1 MGYYHGR
8 GARLVWRSKE
18 LAGSQQATCPV
29 TPGINMVQCAWKA
42 SLSLLVTEKWVQ
54 GEYLLKLVGSEGQ
67 QSYVPLTIWAPA
79 SHATYVIMDPV
90 ITTQVFNPFGGYDLY
105 QGATP
110 CAPKVYPCSSRA
122 RVVSFDRP
130 YGYGNGAGTYLT
142 LVYPLTRLA
151 EEDGLDVTYWTDITL
166 ATDGAALHNHTVLIS
181 AGHDEEWSLAMR
193 DAAVTAA
200 QNGVNLIFF
209 GASAILRKV
218 RLEAS
223 PLGADREIVNYRD
236 PQQDPLY
243 GTDDAQVSQNQ
254 WIQPPANWSPS
265 ELLGASYIGFD
276 NSPTAR
282 SLVDSDPSSWLFAGT
297 GLAEG
302 QAIPSVL
309 SNDFQA
315 YQRSAP
321 NPPNVEILSHSPVQ
335 VELHGESFADTTYY
349 TMASSEAGV
358 FQSGTT
364 EWIPSLAPCVPT
376 QVDCPATSL
385 AKLTDNLLRV
395 FGQGPVG
402 LRHPSVADWQQFYP

>member
-1 MGYYHGR
+1 M
-8 GARLVWRSKE
+8 
-18 LAGSQQATCPV
+18 
-29 TPGINMVQCAWKA
+29 
-42 SLSLLVTEKWVQ
+42 
-54 GEYLLKLVGSEGQ
+54 
-67 QSYVPLTIWAPA
+67 
-79 SHATYVIMDPV
+79 
-90 ITTQVFNPFGGYDLY
+90 
-105 QGATP
+105 
-110 CAPKVYPCSSRA
+110 
-122 RVVSFDRP
+122 
-130 YGYGNGAGTYLT
+130 
-142 LVYPLTRLA
+142 
-151 EEDGLDVTYWTDITL
+151 
-166 ATDGAALHNHTVLIS
+166 
-181 AGHDEEWSLAMR
+181 
-193 DAAVTAA
+193 
-200 QNGVNLIFF
+200 
-209 GASAILRKV
+209 
-218 RLEAS
+218 
-223 PLGADREIVNYRD
+223 
-236 PQQDPLY
+236 
-243 GTDDAQVSQNQ
+243 SQNQ